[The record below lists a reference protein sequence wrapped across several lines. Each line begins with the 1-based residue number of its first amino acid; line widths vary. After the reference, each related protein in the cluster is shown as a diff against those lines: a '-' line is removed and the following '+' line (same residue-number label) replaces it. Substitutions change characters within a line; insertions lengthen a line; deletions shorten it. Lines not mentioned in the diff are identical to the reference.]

1 MANHESAI
9 KRIRQIETR
18 SEINRANRSAMRT
31 QVKKLMKALEAGET
45 GEAKGMLSPTISTID
60 KAVRKGVIRKGTA
73 DRMKSR
79 LSLRLNK
86 AAKASA

>member
-9 KRIRQIETR
+9 KRIRQIEKR
-18 SEINRANRSAMRT
+18 SEVNRANRSAMRT
-31 QVKKLMKALEAGET
+31 QVKKLGKALEAGESK
-45 GEAKGMLSPTISTID
+45 EAKGLLAPTISVID

-79 LSLRLNK
+79 LSARVNK
-86 AAKASA
+86 AGKS

>member
-9 KRIRQIETR
+9 KRIRQIEKRT
-18 SEINRANRSAMRT
+18 EVNRANRSAMRT
-31 QVKKLMKALEAGET
+31 QVKKLTKALEAGE
-45 GEAKGMLSPTISTID
+45 GDQAKSLLSPTVSVID

-79 LSLRLNK
+79 LSARVNK
-86 AAKASA
+86 AAKA